1 MQPYPYPLPNSWHL
15 PINSHLRHCSSAPL
29 PDLVGSHQR
38 CRQSLPDQPYS
49 PSPFSASPSL
59 FLHKLAM
66 VPFPRI
72 ALFLVSSSSAARIF
86 TIADCRLLTPR
97 LPSRYC
103 CQPYP
108 LLTSITGLQQHPPP
122 PPASLPSVV
131 LLPKTITFIHRFST
145 KDREL
150 SATAKDRWGAHRRHC
165 RWWLALVATF
175 PLNTVGKVR
184 EYILCT

>member
-1 MQPYPYPLPNSWHL
+1 
-15 PINSHLRHCSSAPL
+15 
-29 PDLVGSHQR
+29 
-38 CRQSLPDQPYS
+38 
-49 PSPFSASPSL
+49 
-59 FLHKLAM
+59 M

-108 LLTSITGLQQHPPP
+108 LLTSITGLQQHP
-122 PPASLPSVV
+122 ASLPSVV

-150 SATAKDRWGAHRRHC
+150 SATAKDR
-165 RWWLALVATF
+165 
-175 PLNTVGKVR
+175 
-184 EYILCT
+184 